1 MPLFRIRCARLARII
16 GALVAAVLVAGCL
29 AACSAIKLA
38 YNNLPEV
45 SYWWLDSYVDFDSTQ
60 TPRVRDGLTQLLEW
74 HRQNELPKV
83 VDLLRQTRTLAGDDV
98 TPAQACELV
107 ESIQARLLAVA
118 ERAVPASS
126 ELALSLDDAQL
137 GHLERKYARINADYR
152 KEWIALT
159 PKDQQEKRYEQFL
172 DRSEDFYGRLD
183 PSQRDLL
190 RRQIAQSSFDPR
202 EIDANR
208 KTRQQEIIALLR
220 RLQAEKAA
228 PAEAQ
233 AAVRAYVLRVAEP
246 TGPVRLR
253 REALQEESCRNI
265 AELHNQTTAA
275 QRSKARQRLQGYED
289 DLREL
294 ASSL

>member
-1 MPLFRIRCARLARII
+1 MRCARLARII
-16 GALVAAVLVAGCL
+16 GVLVTAGLVAGCL
-29 AACSAIKLA
+29 AACSAVKFA

-83 VDLLRQTRTLAGDDV
+83 VDLLRHTRTLAGDDV

-118 ERAVPASS
+118 ERAVPAST
-126 ELALSLDDAQL
+126 ELAQSLDDAQL

-152 KEWIALT
+152 KEWVALS

-183 PSQRDLL
+183 PVQRDLL

-208 KTRQQEIIALLR
+208 KSRQHEILALLR
-220 RLQAEKAA
+220 RLQAGKAD

-233 AAVRAYVLRVAEP
+233 AAVRAYVRQVAEP
-246 TGPVRLR
+246 AGAARER
-253 REALQEESCRNI
+253 RQAQQEESCRNI
-265 AELHNQTTAA
+265 AELHNQTTPA
-275 QRSKARQRLQGYED
+275 QRGKAQQRLQGYAD
-289 DLREL
+289 DLRQL
-294 ASSL
+294 ASAL